1 MRARQ
6 ASADQLDHLIDREAM
21 GEHDRLGA
29 SVAGHGEQFEGAS
42 AVGLGAHGD
51 GGEGEAWS
59 QWRLVDR
66 IADSQDTTTRPS
78 EGGPFVRYL
87 ALRASRSGIG
97 ASEEE
102 RSILS
107 MPRMVP
113 DERALERVGNRRGF
127 GGCGRA
133 TPQGETVRLKT
144 IVRTYS
150 LAGASDPAF

>member
-1 MRARQ
+1 MQPFGEAASIRGRVVGRAW
-6 ASADQLDHLIDREAM
+6 
-21 GEHDRLGA
+21 G
-29 SVAGHGEQFEGAS
+29 
-42 AVGLGAHGD
+42 HGD

-66 IADSQDTTTRPS
+66 MADSQDTTPRPS
-78 EGGPFVRYL
+78 EGGPSVRYP
-87 ALRASRSGIG
+87 RASGQPRG

-102 RSILS
+102 RRILS
-107 MPRMVP
+107 VPRMVP

-150 LAGASDPAF
+150 LAGASDPAFSRRVKTSEITLV

>member
-1 MRARQ
+1 M
-6 ASADQLDHLIDREAM
+6 
-21 GEHDRLGA
+21 
-29 SVAGHGEQFEGAS
+29 
-42 AVGLGAHGD
+42 
-51 GGEGEAWS
+51 
-59 QWRLVDR
+59 DR

-113 DERALERVGNRRGF
+113 DERALGRDRNRRGF
-127 GGCGRA
+127 GACGRA